1 MIRRF
6 FAVIASIGLTSQM
19 VMPDPAYCN
28 EKAANSL
35 QPGFHLQQS
44 SAHIAD
50 TEVSMA
56 SNKVRFDTKANGMST
71 FIDGDTGKVTILN
84 NKNKTFF
91 LTDISHWTPT
101 VLSVSNVIR
110 YFDYTV
116 LVFDQSGKE
125 NYKGLPVTHEKWKN
139 LTKYDTP
146 GRSKNERLTVVGA
159 DVISCPTLS
168 QNATILK
175 AVRKYYNIGP
185 FKAYPLEYESQS
197 RKGSTN
203 KSLTTKVL
211 ERKSFSTELVKVP
224 ADYQPAKDLRSVYID
239 GTATDTLEDML
250 K

>member
-6 FAVIASIGLTSQM
+6 FSAIVSIGLTSQL
-19 VMPDPAYCN
+19 VMPGPAHCS
-28 EKAANSL
+28 EKAENSL

-44 SAHIAD
+44 SLHIAD
-50 TEVSMA
+50 TEVSLA
-56 SNKVRFDTKANGMST
+56 SNKVRFDTKANGIST

-84 NKNKTFF
+84 NKNRTFF
-91 LTDISHWTPT
+91 VTDVSRWSPT
-101 VLSVSNVIR
+101 ALSVSNAIQ

-125 NYKGLPVTHEKWKN
+125 SYKAFPVTHEKWKN

-146 GRSKNERLTVVGA
+146 GRNKDERLTVVGA

-168 QNATILK
+168 QNAHILK

-185 FKAYPLEYESQS
+185 IKAYPLEYESQS

-203 KSLTTKVL
+203 KSLTTKLL
-211 ERKSFSTELVKVP
+211 ERKSFSADLVKVP
-224 ADYQPAKDLRSVYID
+224 SDYQPAKDMRSVYID
-239 GTATDTLEDML
+239 SAATDTLEDML